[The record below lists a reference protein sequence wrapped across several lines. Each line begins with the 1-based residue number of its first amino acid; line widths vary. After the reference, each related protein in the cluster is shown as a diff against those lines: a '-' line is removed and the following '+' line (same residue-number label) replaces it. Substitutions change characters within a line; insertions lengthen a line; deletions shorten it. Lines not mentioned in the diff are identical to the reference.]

1 MVDRPSNAPA
11 VGAGRF
17 HAVIFDCDGVLVDSE
32 VLVIEVL
39 TDAYRRLGAAYDASR
54 HCARFLGLEAGAIF
68 AELEAEFA
76 REHGHP
82 LPAGFRDQC
91 FANFRS
97 AAAGRLRSI
106 PGARRAVAALN
117 LPVAVASS
125 SDRASLVWKLETSGL
140 LDLFGAHIYSREVA
154 ERTKPAPDIYLHV
167 AAALELEP
175 ERCLVVEDSENGVRA
190 ARAAGMTV
198 WGFRG
203 GAHNR
208 LASAPPL
215 DSCGAELTLDQWSAF
230 PRLLRTG

>member
-1 MVDRPSNAPA
+1 MANRSSEARA
-11 VGAGRF
+11 VGASRF
-17 HAVIFDCDGVLVDSE
+17 GAVIFDCDGVLVDSE

-54 HCARFLGLEAGAIF
+54 HCSRFLGLEAGAIF
-68 AELEAEFA
+68 GQLEAEFA
-76 REHGHP
+76 REHGRP
-82 LPAGFRDQC
+82 LPAGFREQC

-97 AAAGRLRSI
+97 AASRRLRAI
-106 PGARRAVAALN
+106 RGARRAVAGLA

-125 SDRASLVWKLETSGL
+125 SDHPSLVWKLETSGL
-140 LDLFGAHIYSREVA
+140 LDLFGAHVYSREVA

-175 ERCLVVEDSENGVRA
+175 ERCLVVEDSETGVRA

-198 WGFRG
+198 WGFCG

-208 LASAPPL
+208 LAGAPPL
-215 DSCGAELTLDQWSAF
+215 GSYGAELILDQWSAF
-230 PRLLRTG
+230 RRLLQAN